1 MESIVFSF
9 FFTLFLSHSLFT
21 SPSDFPSGVLW
32 VNNKLVE
39 NSATVLNLL
48 QDNGK
53 RVFLVTNNATKSR
66 DMILTHARERGFNI
80 TKEQIITPILSIVN
94 YLKSLNFTKKIYLI
108 GGAISNEL
116 RQWNFQCRNSDDEAI
131 IDTHHSNVSIEMLN
145 LDPDVGAVLISY
157 HYNFH
162 YSHILRA
169 ANYLKDP
176 NCLFLASCMD
186 DRIPTDKD
194 MVLPGISCIAR
205 AIEACS
211 YRKVLNLGKP
221 NPALCSALL
230 NDGITNPKRTLMIG
244 DNARTDIL
252 LGKTCGFQTLLVGS
266 GVHGLND
273 IQKWQTSQNPSDKQL
288 IPDAYINK
296 VGDLMKFLK

>member
-1 MESIVFSF
+1 MDSK
-9 FFTLFLSHSLFT
+9 
-21 SPSDFPSGVLW
+21 VLD
-32 VNNKLVE
+32 
-39 NSATVLNLL
+39 NSATVLNRL
-48 QDNGK
+48 QDMGK
-53 RVFLVTNNATKSR
+53 RVFFVTNNATKSR
-66 DMILTHARERGFNI
+66 DIYVDMARNRGFNV
-80 TKEQIITPILSIVN
+80 TKEQILTPILSIVN
-94 YLKSLNFTKKIYLI
+94 HLKSLNFNKKIYTI
-108 GGAISNEL
+108 GRSISNEL
-116 RQWNFQCRNSDDEAI
+116 KQWNIQCTNSEDEAI
-131 IDTHHSNVSIEMLN
+131 IDTHHTNVTIDMLN
-145 LDPDVGAVLISY
+145 LDPDVGAVLVNYEYS
-157 HYNFH
+157 FH

-186 DRIPTDKD
+186 DRIPSDKD
-194 MVLPGISCIAR
+194 LIIPGISPVAR

-221 NPALCSALL
+221 NPAICSALL
-230 NDGITNPKRTLMIG
+230 NDGITSPQRTLMIG

-252 LGKTCGFQTLLVGS
+252 LGKTCGFQTLLVGHYLTVIITYRSLNFHLTFKVGS

-273 IQKWQTSQNPSDKQL
+273 VQQWQTSQNPDDKQL